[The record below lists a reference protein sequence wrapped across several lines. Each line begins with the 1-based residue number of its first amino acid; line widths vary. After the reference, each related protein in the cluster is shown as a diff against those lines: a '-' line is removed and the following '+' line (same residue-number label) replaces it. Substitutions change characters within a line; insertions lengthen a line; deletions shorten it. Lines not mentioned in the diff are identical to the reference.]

1 MKVLIIG
8 AGIIGSAVA
17 WRLARTGADVTM
29 VERGR
34 AGQEASWAAAG
45 MIAPQAE
52 AEGAGPFLRFC
63 VEGKKAFEAI
73 LPELVAE
80 SGIDPEYD
88 KGSGVLYLALNEK
101 DRAEL
106 AARAAWQREAGLP
119 VEEIS
124 GEQARA
130 ITPAVSP
137 QVLYALHLPHEN
149 RVENRQLTQAFLVA
163 ALKRGARLIEDSRVD
178 AIETRGGKLGGLRL
192 QGGELIEGDV
202 AVNAAGSWAS
212 LIRGTEADN
221 VRLHPVRGQIVCF
234 QARPNLV
241 GPSIF
246 SLRGYAVP
254 RRDGRVLAGSTREMA
269 RYSKDVTLEG
279 MESIVR
285 AARDMLP
292 ALSGMRFRE
301 AWAGLRPATTDFL
314 PVLGP
319 SPTVPGL
326 YYATGHFRSGIL
338 LAAITG
344 RLLAAIVTGEKL
356 EADIAHFSPARF
368 KPARLD
374 NEGREAG
381 R

>member
-1 MKVLIIG
+1 MRVLVIG
-8 AGIIGSAVA
+8 AGIIGNAVA
-17 WRLARTGADVTM
+17 WRLARTGVDVAI

-52 AEGAGPFLRFC
+52 AEGPGPFLRFC
-63 VEGKKAFEAI
+63 VKGKQAFEAI
-73 LPELVAE
+73 LPELIAE
-80 SGIDPEYD
+80 SGVDPEYD
-88 KGSGVLYLALNEK
+88 RGSGVLYVALNQT

-106 AARAAWQREAGLP
+106 AARAAWQRDAGLE

-124 GEQARA
+124 GERARA
-130 ITPAVSP
+130 ITPAISP
-137 QVLYALHLPHEN
+137 QAIYALYFPNEN
-149 RVENRQLTQAFLVA
+149 RIENRQLTQAFLIA
-163 ALKRGARLIEDSRVD
+163 ALKAGARLMEDSRVD
-178 AIETRGGKLGGLRL
+178 RIETRGGKFSGLRL
-192 QGGELIEGDV
+192 HDGDLVEGDA

-292 ALSGMRFRE
+292 ALAMMRFRE
-301 AWAGLRPATTDFL
+301 AWAGLRPATADFL

-319 SPTVPGL
+319 SPNIPGL

-344 RLLAAIVTGEKL
+344 QVMAAIITGGKP
-356 EADIAHFSPARF
+356 EADVGPFSAARF
-368 KPARLD
+368 
-374 NEGREAG
+374 NSAG
-381 R
+381 H

>member
-1 MKVLIIG
+1 MKVLVIG
-8 AGIIGSAVA
+8 AGIIGNAIA
-17 WRLARTGADVTM
+17 WRLARAGVDVTL

-52 AEGAGPFLRFC
+52 AEGDGPFLRFC
-63 VEGKKAFEAI
+63 VEGKKTFEAL
-73 LPELVAE
+73 LPELLAE

-88 KGSGVLYLALNEK
+88 KGSGVLYVALNEK

-106 AARAAWQREAGLP
+106 AARAAWQRAAGLR

-124 GEQARA
+124 GDEARA
-130 ITPAVSP
+130 ITPALSP
-137 QVLYALHLPHEN
+137 QTIYALHFPHEN
-149 RVENRQLTQAFLVA
+149 RLENRQLTQAFLVA
-163 ALKRGARLIEDSRVD
+163 ALKRGAKLLEDSRVE
-178 AIETRGGKLGGLRL
+178 AIETRGGKFSGLRL
-192 QGGELIEGDV
+192 QGGELLEGDA

-212 LIRGTEADN
+212 MIRGTEGDN

-241 GPSIF
+241 GPAIF

-279 MESIVR
+279 MESIVH

-292 ALSGMRFRE
+292 ALAGMRFRE

-326 YYATGHFRSGIL
+326 FYATGHFRSGIL

-344 RLLAAIVTGEKL
+344 RLLAGIVTGGKPET
-356 EADIAHFSPARF
+356 DIGHFSPARF
-368 KPARLD
+368 
-374 NEGREAG
+374 AG
-381 R
+381 AGH

>member
-1 MKVLIIG
+1 MKVLVIG
-8 AGIIGSAVA
+8 GGIIGNAVA
-17 WRLARTGADVTM
+17 WRLASEGIEVTI

-34 AGQEASWAAAG
+34 VGQEASWAAAG

-52 AEGAGPFLRFC
+52 AEGPGPFLRFC
-63 VEGKKAFEAI
+63 VEAKKTFEAL
-73 LPELVAE
+73 LPELIGQ
-80 SGIDPEYD
+80 SGVDPEYD
-88 KGSGVLYLALNEK
+88 VASGVLYLALNEN

-106 AARAAWQREAGLP
+106 ATRAKWQREAGL
-119 VEEIS
+119 EIDEIS

-130 ITPAVSP
+130 VSPAVSP
-137 QVLYALHLPHEN
+137 KAIYALYLPNEN
-149 RVENRQLTQAFLVA
+149 RVENRQLTLAFLNA
-163 ALKRGARLIEDSRVD
+163 ALKSGARLLEDSAVE
-178 AIETRGGKLGGLRL
+178 AIETRGGKFAGLRL
-192 QGGELIEGDV
+192 QGGSLLEGDG

-212 LIRGTEADN
+212 QIRGMEADN
-221 VRLHPVRGQIVCF
+221 VRLYPVRGQIVCF

-285 AARDMLP
+285 AAKDMLP
-292 ALSGMRFRE
+292 SLGALRFRE
-301 AWAGLRPATTDFL
+301 AWAGLRPATADFL

-319 SPTVPGL
+319 SPAIRGL

-338 LAAITG
+338 LAALTGKLIASLITG
-344 RLLAAIVTGEKL
+344 RQL
-356 EADIAHFSPARF
+356 EADVSHFSPARF
-368 KPARLD
+368 HKPASAAAR
-374 NEGREAG
+374 N
-381 R
+381 

>member
-1 MKVLIIG
+1 MKVLVIG

-17 WRLARTGADVTM
+17 WRLARCGLEVTI

-52 AEGAGPFLRFC
+52 AEGPGPFLRFC
-63 VEGKKAFEAI
+63 VEGKSAFEAI
-73 LPELVAE
+73 LPELIAE

-88 KGSGVLYLALNEK
+88 RGSGVLYLALDEK
-101 DRAEL
+101 ERAQL
-106 AARAAWQREAGLP
+106 AARAAWQREAGLQI
-119 VEEIS
+119 EEIS
-124 GEQARA
+124 GQRARA
-130 ITPAVSP
+130 ITPAISP
-137 QVLYALHLPHEN
+137 QAIYALYFPHEN
-149 RVENRQLTQAFLVA
+149 RVENRQLTQAFLTA
-163 ALKRGARLIEDSRVD
+163 ALKAGVTLIEDSRVD
-178 AIETRGGKLGGLRL
+178 SIETRGGKFSGLRL
-192 QGGELIEGDV
+192 HDGELVEGDA

-292 ALSGMRFRE
+292 ALGTMRFRE
-301 AWAGLRPATTDFL
+301 AWAGLRPATVDFL

-319 SPTVPGL
+319 SPNVPGFL
-326 YYATGHFRSGIL
+326 YATGHFRSGIL

-344 RLLAAIVTGEKL
+344 QLIAAIVTGARPP
-356 EADIAHFSPARF
+356 ADIAHFSPARF
-368 KPARLD
+368 NHAAQARQD
-374 NEGREAG
+374 
-381 R
+381 

>member
-1 MKVLIIG
+1 MRVLVIG
-8 AGIIGSAVA
+8 AGIIGNAVA
-17 WRLARTGADVTM
+17 WRLARSGVEVAI

-52 AEGAGPFLRFC
+52 TEGSGPFLRFC

-73 LPELVAE
+73 LPELIAE
-80 SGIDPEYD
+80 SGVDPEYD
-88 KGSGVLYLALNEK
+88 RGSGVLYLALNEK
-101 DRAEL
+101 ERAEL
-106 AARAAWQREAGLP
+106 AARAAWQREAGLQ

-124 GEQARA
+124 GERARA
-130 ITPAVSP
+130 ITPAISP
-137 QVLYALHLPHEN
+137 QAIYALYFPHEN
-149 RVENRQLTQAFLVA
+149 RVENRQLTQAFLTA
-163 ALKRGARLIEDSRVD
+163 ALKAGAKLIEDSGVD
-178 AIETRGGKLGGLRL
+178 SIEIRGGKFSGLRL
-192 QGGELIEGDV
+192 HDGELIEGDA

-212 LIRGTEADN
+212 MIRGIEADN

-292 ALSGMRFRE
+292 TLGTMRFRE
-301 AWAGLRPATTDFL
+301 AWAGLRPATADFL

-319 SPTVPGL
+319 SPSVPGFF
-326 YYATGHFRSGIL
+326 YATGHFRSGIL

-344 RLLAAIVTGEKL
+344 QVMAAMLSGGRP
-356 EADIAHFSPARF
+356 EADIGHFSPARF
-368 KPARLD
+368 
-374 NEGREAG
+374 NNAG
-381 R
+381 HAQKD